1 MDPIWLML
9 LLQVVLIAL
18 NAVFACAE
26 IAVVSAND
34 VKIEKLA
41 KEGDKRAKKLVS
53 LTEQPSKFLS
63 TIQVAIT
70 LSGFLGSAFAAENF
84 SEPIVELILKTGIG
98 ISEGTLNTIVVILIT
113 LILSYFTLVFGEL
126 VPKRVAMRKTEETA
140 LALAGLV
147 YGLSKVFKPIVSFL
161 TLSTNGVLRLMK
173 IDPNAEDDEVSEEDI
188 KIMVDAG
195 NELGT
200 IDNTE
205 KEFIQNVFEFDDLTA
220 DEVCTHRT
228 EVVILWLDEFE
239 EWDNIIC
246 QSYHSIYPICD
257 ETVDKVVGLLDV
269 KDYFRLSDKSL
280 DNIMK
285 NAVEEPYFVPE
296 SVKLDVLFTNFK
308 KDKKQFAIVLDEHGG
323 TTGVI
328 TINDLLEEL
337 VGDFNYDENY
347 DDGIEIEQIS
357 DDTWKITGNPLIN
370 DIEDVMGIEISDD
383 DADTLNGIVLTELGT
398 IPDDGSSFD
407 IETDILSIKVTD
419 VKAHKVQSAIIQK
432 KEAKKDD
439 AQTDDD
445 TAEK

>member
-347 DDGIEIEQIS
+347 DEGIEIEQIS

-370 DIEDVMGIEISDD
+370 DIEDIMGIEISDD

-432 KEAKKDD
+432 KVAKKDD

-445 TAEK
+445 NAEK

>member
-84 SEPIVELILKTGIG
+84 SEPIVELILRTGIG

-228 EVVILWLDEFE
+228 EVVILWLDEFD

-383 DADTLNGIVLTELGT
+383 DADTLNGIVLAELGT

-445 TAEK
+445 NAEK

>member
-147 YGLSKVFKPIVSFL
+147 YGLSKVFKPIVNFL

>member
-228 EVVILWLDEFE
+228 EVVILWLDEFD

-280 DNIMK
+280 DSIMK